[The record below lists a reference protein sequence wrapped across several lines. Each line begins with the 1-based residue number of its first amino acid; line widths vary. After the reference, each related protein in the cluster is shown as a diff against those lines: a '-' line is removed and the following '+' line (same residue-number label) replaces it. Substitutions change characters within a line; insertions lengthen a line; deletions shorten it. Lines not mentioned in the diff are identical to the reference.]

1 MNNKHEPFIVHRYK
15 SIGYALKGMFLLIK
29 TESSIQVQFSLA
41 LILTLSGFYFEISS
55 LEWIIQIF
63 TIVLVM
69 SVEAL
74 NTGLEKIC
82 DFVHEDFEERI
93 GFIKDIA
100 AGAVAISSLGA
111 FIIILILYIPKLIN
125 VL

>member
-1 MNNKHEPFIVHRYK
+1 MNNKNEPFIIHRYK
-15 SIGYALKGMFLLIK
+15 SIGYAFKGMFLLLK

-41 LILTLSGFYFEISS
+41 ILLTIAGFYFEITS

-63 TIVLVM
+63 AIVLVM

-82 DFVHEDFEERI
+82 DFVHEDFEVRI

-111 FIIILILYIPKLIN
+111 LLITLILYIPKFL
-125 VL
+125 

>member
-1 MNNKHEPFIVHRYK
+1 MNNKNEPFIIHRYK
-15 SIGYALKGMFLLIK
+15 SLGYALKGMFLLLK
-29 TESSIQVQFSLA
+29 TESSIQVQFSIA
-41 LILTLSGFYFEISS
+41 ILLTIAGFYFEISS

-63 TIVLVM
+63 AIVLVM
-69 SVEAL
+69 SIEAL

-82 DFVHEDFEERI
+82 DFVHEDFEARI

-111 FIIILILYIPKLIN
+111 LLITLILYIPKFI
-125 VL
+125 

>member
-1 MNNKHEPFIVHRYK
+1 MNNKQSPFLVHRYK
-15 SIGYALKGMFLLIK
+15 SIGYAIRGLFLLLK
-29 TESSIQVQFSLA
+29 TESSIKVQFVLA
-41 LILTLSGFYFEISS
+41 ILLTIGGFYFDISS

-63 TIVLVM
+63 AIVLVM
-69 SVEAL
+69 SIEAL

-100 AGAVAISSLGA
+100 AGAVAIAAIGA
-111 FIIILILYIPKLIN
+111 FVIVLILYLPKIN
-125 VL
+125 

>member
-1 MNNKHEPFIVHRYK
+1 MNNKNEPFIIHRYK
-15 SIGYALKGMFLLIK
+15 SIGYAIKGMFLLLK
-29 TESSIQVQFSLA
+29 TESSIQVQFSIA
-41 LILTLSGFYFEISS
+41 ILLTIAGFYFEITS

-63 TIVLVM
+63 AIVLVM
-69 SVEAL
+69 SIEAL

-82 DFVHEDFEERI
+82 DFVHDDFEVRI

-111 FIIILILYIPKLIN
+111 LLITLIIYIPKLI
-125 VL
+125 

>member
-1 MNNKHEPFIVHRYK
+1 MNNKNEPFIIHRYK
-15 SIGYALKGMFLLIK
+15 SLGYAFKGMFLLLK
-29 TESSIQVQFSLA
+29 TESSIQIQFSLA
-41 LILTLSGFYFEISS
+41 ILLTIAGFYFEITS

-63 TIVLVM
+63 AITLVM

-82 DFVHEDFEERI
+82 DFVHEDFEVRI

-111 FIIILILYIPKLIN
+111 LLITLILYIPKLT
-125 VL
+125 

>member
-1 MNNKHEPFIVHRYK
+1 MNNKNEPFIIHRYK
-15 SIGYALKGMFLLIK
+15 SIGYALKGMFLLLK
-29 TESSIQVQFSLA
+29 TESSIQVQFSIA
-41 LILTLSGFYFEISS
+41 ILLTITGFYFELSS

-63 TIVLVM
+63 AIVLVM

-82 DFVHEDFEERI
+82 DFVHEDFETRI

-111 FIIILILYIPKLIN
+111 LLITLILYIPKFI
-125 VL
+125 

>member
-1 MNNKHEPFIVHRYK
+1 MNNKNEPFIIHRYK
-15 SIGYALKGMFLLIK
+15 SIGYAIKGMFLLLK
-29 TESSIQVQFSLA
+29 TESSIQVQFFFA
-41 LILTLSGFYFEISS
+41 ILLTIAGFYFEITS

-63 TIVLVM
+63 AIVLVM

-74 NTGLEKIC
+74 NTGLEKVC
-82 DFVHEDFEERI
+82 DFVHEDFEVRI

-111 FIIILILYIPKLIN
+111 LLITLILYIPKFI
-125 VL
+125 

>member
-1 MNNKHEPFIVHRYK
+1 MNNKQEPFLIHRYK
-15 SIGYALKGMFLLIK
+15 SIGYAFKGMILLLK
-29 TESSIQVQFSLA
+29 TESSIQVQFFVA
-41 LILTLSGFYFEISS
+41 IMLTIAGFYFEISS

-63 TIVLVM
+63 AIVLVM

-82 DFVHEDFEERI
+82 DFVHEDFETRI

-100 AGAVAISSLGA
+100 AGAVAIASLGA
-111 FIIILILYIPKLIN
+111 FVIVLILYLPKLI
-125 VL
+125 

>member
-1 MNNKHEPFIVHRYK
+1 MNNKHEPFLIHRYK
-15 SIGYALKGMFLLIK
+15 SIGYAFKGLILLLK
-29 TESSIQVQFSLA
+29 TESSIQIQFLVA
-41 LILTLSGFYFEISS
+41 IILTTAGFYYEISY

-63 TIVLVM
+63 AIVLVM

-82 DFVHEDFEERI
+82 DFVHEDFETRI

-100 AGAVAISSLGA
+100 AGAVAIASLGA
-111 FIIILILYIPKLIN
+111 FIIVIILYLPKLI
-125 VL
+125 

>member
-1 MNNKHEPFIVHRYK
+1 MNNKHESFIVHRYK

-41 LILTLSGFYFEISS
+41 ILITVAGFYFNITSI
-55 LEWIIQIF
+55 EWMIQVF
-63 TIVLVM
+63 AIVLVM

-82 DFVHEDFEERI
+82 DFVHEDFETRI

-111 FIIILILYIPKLIN
+111 IIITLIIYVPKLI
-125 VL
+125 

>member
-1 MNNKHEPFIVHRYK
+1 
-15 SIGYALKGMFLLIK
+15 LLLK
-29 TESSIQVQFSLA
+29 TESSIQVQFFVA
-41 LILTLSGFYFEISS
+41 IILTIAGFYFEISS

-63 TIVLVM
+63 AIVLVM

-82 DFVHEDFEERI
+82 DFVHEDFETRI

-100 AGAVAISSLGA
+100 AGAVAIASLGA
-111 FIIILILYIPKLIN
+111 FLIVLILYLPKLI
-125 VL
+125 

>member
-1 MNNKHEPFIVHRYK
+1 MNNKHESFIVHRYK

-41 LILTLSGFYFEISS
+41 ILITVAGFYFDITSI
-55 LEWIIQIF
+55 EWMIQVF
-63 TIVLVM
+63 AIVLVM

-82 DFVHEDFEERI
+82 DFVHEDFETRI

-111 FIIILILYIPKLIN
+111 IIITLIIYVPKLI
-125 VL
+125 

>member
-1 MNNKHEPFIVHRYK
+1 MNNKNEPFVIHRYK
-15 SIGYALKGMFLLIK
+15 SIGYAIKGMLLLLK
-29 TESSIQVQFSLA
+29 TESSIQVQFSIA
-41 LILTLSGFYFEISS
+41 ILLTIAGFYFEITS

-63 TIVLVM
+63 AIVLVM

-82 DFVHEDFEERI
+82 DFVHEDFEVRI

-100 AGAVAISSLGA
+100 AGAVAISSIGA
-111 FIIILILYIPKLIN
+111 LLITLILYIPKLT
-125 VL
+125 

>member
-1 MNNKHEPFIVHRYK
+1 
-15 SIGYALKGMFLLIK
+15 MFLLLK
-29 TESSIQVQFSLA
+29 TEASIQVQFSIA
-41 LILTLSGFYFEISS
+41 ILLTIAGFYFEISS

-63 TIVLVM
+63 AIVLVM
-69 SVEAL
+69 SIEAL

-82 DFVHEDFEERI
+82 DFVHEDFEARI

-111 FIIILILYIPKLIN
+111 LLITLILYIPKFI
-125 VL
+125 

>member
-1 MNNKHEPFIVHRYK
+1 MNNKQEPFLIHRYK
-15 SIGYALKGMFLLIK
+15 SIGYAFKGMILLLK
-29 TESSIQVQFSLA
+29 TESSIQVQFFVA
-41 LILTLSGFYFEISS
+41 IMLTIAGFYFEISS

-63 TIVLVM
+63 AIVLVM

-82 DFVHEDFEERI
+82 DFVHEDFETRI

-100 AGAVAISSLGA
+100 AGAVAIASLGA
-111 FIIILILYIPKLIN
+111 FLIVLILYLPKLI
-125 VL
+125 

>member
-1 MNNKHEPFIVHRYK
+1 MNNKNEPFIIHRYK
-15 SIGYALKGMFLLIK
+15 SIGYAFKGMFLLLK

-41 LILTLSGFYFEISS
+41 ILLTIAGFYFEITS
-55 LEWIIQIF
+55 LEWIIQILA
-63 TIVLVM
+63 IVLVM
-69 SVEAL
+69 SIEAL

-82 DFVHEDFEERI
+82 DFVHEDFEVRI

-111 FIIILILYIPKLIN
+111 LLITLILYIPKFI
-125 VL
+125 

>member
-1 MNNKHEPFIVHRYK
+1 MNYKNEPFIMHRYK
-15 SIGYALKGMFLLIK
+15 SIGYALKGVLLLLK
-29 TESSIQVQFSLA
+29 TESSIQVQFSLS
-41 LILTLSGFYFEISS
+41 ILLTIAGFYFEISS

-63 TIVLVM
+63 ATVLVM

-82 DFVHEDFEERI
+82 DFVHNDFETRI

-111 FIIILILYIPKLIN
+111 LIIILILYIPKL
-125 VL
+125 L

>member
-1 MNNKHEPFIVHRYK
+1 
-15 SIGYALKGMFLLIK
+15 MFLLIK

-41 LILTLSGFYFEISS
+41 ILITVAGFYFNITSI
-55 LEWIIQIF
+55 EWMIQVF
-63 TIVLVM
+63 AIVLVM

-82 DFVHEDFEERI
+82 DFVHEDFETRI

-111 FIIILILYIPKLIN
+111 IIITLIIYVPKLI
-125 VL
+125 